1 MTSPP
6 DKNNTKNSVELVD
19 NISVIDKPLKPDYGV
34 ELDKFGAAVKT
45 DPAEIALVKK
55 IDLYMM
61 VSVADGAKKATAN
74 NPSQFCGSCI
84 F

>member
-1 MTSPP
+1 MTSRSEKKKK
-6 DKNNTKNSVELVD
+6 DSVELVD
-19 NISVIDKPLKPDYGV
+19 TISVIDEPLKPGYGI

-61 VSVADGAKKATAN
+61 VSVAEGTKKATVN

-84 F
+84 S